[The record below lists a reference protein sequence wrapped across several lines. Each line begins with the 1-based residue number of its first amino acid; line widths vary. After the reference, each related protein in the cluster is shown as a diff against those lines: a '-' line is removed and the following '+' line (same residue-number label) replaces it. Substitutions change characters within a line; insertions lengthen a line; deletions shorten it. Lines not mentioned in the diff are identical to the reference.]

1 MNRYFPLA
9 LLLFLGGLL
18 APLNAQVNAKDYRLA
33 IEKINE
39 KIVIDGVLDEPA
51 WNRAQVA
58 KDFFMITP
66 VDTGRARQHS
76 EARVAFDDE
85 YLYISVIFYNNAVKG
100 PYVVESFKRDFS
112 FGKNDNLLIA
122 IDPFDNQTTGFSFG
136 LNAYG
141 AQWDGTMFDGRG
153 VDLNWDTKWYSEV
166 RFDEDKWVGEMAIPF
181 KSIRYDETIKEWGI
195 NFGRL
200 DLKASEKSSWAPVP
214 RQFPSVSLA
223 FAGRLVWDNPPPKQ
237 GVNASFIPYVSSIS
251 EGTNLTE
258 DDSKVKMGADLKYT
272 LTTALNLDVTLN
284 PDFSQ
289 AEVDQQVTNLDRF
302 ELFFP
307 ERRQFFLENADLFS
321 NFGYRTIRPFFSRRI
336 GLNVPIVA
344 GARLSGNLDENWR
357 VGLMNIQTKADE
369 LQGLGAENYGVISLQ
384 RKVQERSNINFLLV
398 NKEAPNTDTSVSERY
413 HRNAGIE
420 YNYFSENNQY
430 NGKVM
435 ALRSINPDPAKT
447 GTVIASHLE
456 HQSIRWIW
464 RIQQEYV
471 SNTFSADVG
480 FVPRTNYH
488 KFEGSLGHL
497 VYTASKTN
505 PLLSHGPSYTRTYF
519 FDLDWHKTDQ
529 IDTFSYIFNF
539 QDRSRFV
546 LAGARSAI
554 DLLSD
559 FDPLRNGISELK
571 AGTSHEWTNLRLSY
585 DSKPQNLFTY
595 SLDAILGGYY
605 AKGKR
610 NAFIGEFGYRVQ
622 PILELS
628 SVINYNQF
636 DLPQPWNDQSFWLV
650 GLKANLTLTDN
661 LFFSNLY
668 QYNEQ
673 VDLWNFNSRLQ
684 WRYKPASDIFLV
696 FNSNEVTIP
705 SFSSGWNLTFK
716 INYWLN
722 L

>member
-1 MNRYFPLA
+1 MQRIPLLFA
-9 LLLFLGGLL
+9 LLFAGISIQLS
-18 APLNAQVNAKDYRLA
+18 AQVNAKDYRLA
-33 IEKINE
+33 IEKISE

-51 WNRAQVA
+51 WDRAQVA

-141 AQWDGTMFDGRG
+141 AQWDGTMFEGKG

-223 FAGRLVWDNPPPKQ
+223 FAGRLVWDTPPPKQ
-237 GVNASFIPYVSSIS
+237 GVNASIIPYVSSIS
-251 EGTNLTE
+251 EGTHLTE
-258 DDSKVKMGADLKYT
+258 DDSKAKVGADLKYT

-398 NKEAPNTDTSVSERY
+398 NKEAPNTDPSVSERY
-413 HRNAGIE
+413 HRNAGVE

-435 ALRSINPDPAKT
+435 ALRSINPDPSKT

-456 HQSIRWIW
+456 HQSIRWNW
-464 RIQQEYV
+464 RVQQEYV

-519 FDLDWHKTDQ
+519 FDLDGHKTDQ

-539 QDRSRFV
+539 QNRSRFIV
-546 LAGARSAI
+546 AGARSAI

-559 FDPLRNGISELK
+559 FDPLRNGIGVLK
-571 AGTSHEWTNLRLSY
+571 AGTNHEWTNLRLSY

-605 AKGKR
+605 AQGKR

-636 DLPQPWNDQSFWLV
+636 DLPQPWKEQSFWLV

>member
-1 MNRYFPLA
+1 MQRIPLLFA
-9 LLLFLGGLL
+9 LLFAGISIQLS
-18 APLNAQVNAKDYRLA
+18 AQVNAKDYRLA
-33 IEKINE
+33 IEKISE

-51 WNRAQVA
+51 WDRAQVA

-141 AQWDGTMFDGRG
+141 AQWDGTMFEGKG

-223 FAGRLVWDNPPPKQ
+223 FAGRLVWDTPPPKQ
-237 GVNASFIPYVSSIS
+237 GVNASIIPYVSSIS
-251 EGTNLTE
+251 EGTHLTE
-258 DDSKVKMGADLKYT
+258 DDSKAKVGADLKYT

-398 NKEAPNTDTSVSERY
+398 NKEAPNTDPSVSERY
-413 HRNAGIE
+413 HRNAGVE

-435 ALRSINPDPAKT
+435 ALRSINPDPTKT

-456 HQSIRWIW
+456 HQSIRWNW
-464 RIQQEYV
+464 RVQQEYV

-519 FDLDWHKTDQ
+519 FDLDGHKTDQ

-539 QDRSRFV
+539 QNRSRFIV
-546 LAGARSAI
+546 AGARSAI

-559 FDPLRNGISELK
+559 FDPLRNGIGVLK
-571 AGTSHEWTNLRLSY
+571 AGTNHEWTNLRLSY

-605 AKGKR
+605 AQGKR

-636 DLPQPWNDQSFWLV
+636 DLPQPWKEQSFWLV

>member
-1 MNRYFPLA
+1 MQRIPLLFA
-9 LLLFLGGLL
+9 LLFAGISIQLS
-18 APLNAQVNAKDYRLA
+18 AQVNAKDYRLA
-33 IEKINE
+33 IEKISE

-51 WNRAQVA
+51 WDRAQVA

-85 YLYISVIFYNNAVKG
+85 YLYISVIFFNNAVKG

-141 AQWDGTMFDGRG
+141 AQWDGTMFEGKG

-223 FAGRLVWDNPPPKQ
+223 FAGRLVWDTPPPKQ
-237 GVNASFIPYVSSIS
+237 GVNASIIPYVSSIS
-251 EGTNLTE
+251 EGTHLTE
-258 DDSKVKMGADLKYT
+258 DDSKAKVGADLKYT

-398 NKEAPNTDTSVSERY
+398 NKEAPNTDPSVSERY
-413 HRNAGIE
+413 HRNAGVE

-435 ALRSINPDPAKT
+435 ALRSINPDPSKT

-456 HQSIRWIW
+456 HQSIRWNW
-464 RIQQEYV
+464 RVQQEYV

-519 FDLDWHKTDQ
+519 FDLDGHKTDQ

-539 QDRSRFV
+539 QNRSRFIV
-546 LAGARSAI
+546 AGARSSI

-559 FDPLRNGISELK
+559 FDPLRNGIGVLK
-571 AGTSHEWTNLRLSY
+571 AGTNHEWTNLRLSY

-605 AKGKR
+605 AQGKR

-636 DLPQPWNDQSFWLV
+636 DLPQPWKEQSFWLV

>member
-9 LLLFLGGLL
+9 LLLLLGGLL
-18 APLNAQVNAKDYRLA
+18 APLNAQVNAKDYRLV
-33 IEKINE
+33 IEKISE
-39 KIVIDGVLDEPA
+39 KIVIDGVLDEPT

-223 FAGRLVWDNPPPKQ
+223 FAGRLVWDTPPPKQ

-251 EGTNLTE
+251 EGTHLTE

-398 NKEAPNTDTSVSERY
+398 NKEAPNTDASV
-413 HRNAGIE
+413 
-420 YNYFSENNQY
+420 
-430 NGKVM
+430 
-435 ALRSINPDPAKT
+435 
-447 GTVIASHLE
+447 
-456 HQSIRWIW
+456 
-464 RIQQEYV
+464 
-471 SNTFSADVG
+471 
-480 FVPRTNYH
+480 
-488 KFEGSLGHL
+488 
-497 VYTASKTN
+497 
-505 PLLSHGPSYTRTYF
+505 
-519 FDLDWHKTDQ
+519 
-529 IDTFSYIFNF
+529 
-539 QDRSRFV
+539 
-546 LAGARSAI
+546 
-554 DLLSD
+554 
-559 FDPLRNGISELK
+559 
-571 AGTSHEWTNLRLSY
+571 
-585 DSKPQNLFTY
+585 
-595 SLDAILGGYY
+595 
-605 AKGKR
+605 
-610 NAFIGEFGYRVQ
+610 
-622 PILELS
+622 
-628 SVINYNQF
+628 
-636 DLPQPWNDQSFWLV
+636 
-650 GLKANLTLTDN
+650 
-661 LFFSNLY
+661 
-668 QYNEQ
+668 
-673 VDLWNFNSRLQ
+673 
-684 WRYKPASDIFLV
+684 
-696 FNSNEVTIP
+696 
-705 SFSSGWNLTFK
+705 
-716 INYWLN
+716 
-722 L
+722 

>member
-1 MNRYFPLA
+1 MQRIPLLFA
-9 LLLFLGGLL
+9 LLFAGISIQLS
-18 APLNAQVNAKDYRLA
+18 AQVNAKDYRLA
-33 IEKINE
+33 IEKISE

-51 WNRAQVA
+51 WDRAQVA

-66 VDTGRARQHS
+66 VDTGRARQQS

-141 AQWDGTMFDGRG
+141 AQWDGTMFEGKG

-223 FAGRLVWDNPPPKQ
+223 FAGRLVWDTPPPKQ
-237 GVNASFIPYVSSIS
+237 GVNASIIPYVSSIS
-251 EGTNLTE
+251 EGSHLTE
-258 DDSKVKMGADLKYT
+258 DDNKAKVGADLKYT

-398 NKEAPNTDTSVSERY
+398 NKEAPNTDPSVSERY
-413 HRNAGIE
+413 HRNAGVE

-435 ALRSINPDPAKT
+435 ALRSINPDPSKT

-456 HQSIRWIW
+456 HQSIRWNW
-464 RIQQEYV
+464 RVQQEYV

-505 PLLSHGPSYTRTYF
+505 PLLSHGPSYSRTYF
-519 FDLDWHKTDQ
+519 LDLDGQKTDQ
-529 IDTFSYIFNF
+529 FDTFSYVFNF
-539 QDRSRFV
+539 QNRSRFIV
-546 LAGARSAI
+546 AGTRSAI
-554 DLLSD
+554 DLLND
-559 FDPLRNGISELK
+559 FDPLRNGIGVLK
-571 AGTSHEWTNLRLSY
+571 AGTNHEWTNLRLSY

-595 SLDAILGGYY
+595 SLDAIFGGYY
-605 AKGKR
+605 AQGKR

-636 DLPQPWNDQSFWLV
+636 DLPQPWKEQSFWLV